1 MFPWGDRFW
10 RLCRVPLGSVFR
22 GGLGSFDPA
31 YSSELTHFDPGGRPV
46 SALISLTTR
55 VRTGLATEHR
65 AVLAGTAPPPLP
77 HIPPD
82 VPLRAPSWLTPQGSC
97 LLPRFP
103 THAFGSD
110 YLITWLVTSP
120 DWESGSSPCS
130 PVSPTLSFL
139 LRCVWL
145 IVVWRH
151 SPCSGEGAW
160 ISFFYIHESTEL
172 RNEVPRAVS
181 SRDGRQ
187 KAGGGK
193 SRLPWHP

>member
-31 YSSELTHFDPGGRPV
+31 YSSDLTHFDLGGRPV
-46 SALISLTTR
+46 SAPLST
-55 VRTGLATEHR
+55 R